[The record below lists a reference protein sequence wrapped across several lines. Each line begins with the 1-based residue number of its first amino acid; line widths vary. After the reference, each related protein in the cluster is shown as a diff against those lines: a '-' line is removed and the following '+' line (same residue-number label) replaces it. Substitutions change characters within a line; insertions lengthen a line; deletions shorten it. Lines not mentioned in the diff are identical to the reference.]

1 MVESELAANT
11 YLCKIDPQL
20 LLSSLPPVI
29 CTQKTF
35 NSTHMRK
42 TWNQPAPKNVQDVQ
56 VWIESCRW
64 QCRIDPKFDQFTS
77 HSATDCQSSGQTC
90 IKKGWAKNPFQGVK
104 YINIARNC
112 ETALSSAR
120 NSMYSMY
127 SRSVLSGVSWYVLTW
142 PGLPWS
148 NPVCPGLSW
157 WSGKTTDPE
166 GYMSRSWSYIFGRL

>member
-29 CTQKTF
+29 CTQKSV
-35 NSTHMRK
+35 NSTHRRK

-90 IKKGWAKNPFQGVK
+90 IKKRLSKESFSGCEIYKHRK
-104 YINIARNC
+104 KLRNC
-112 ETALSSAR
+112 PLFGQEFHVF
-120 NSMYSMY
+120 NVFQVCPVWC
-127 SRSVLSGVSWYVLTW
+127 VLVCPDLTW
-142 PGLPWS
+142 SAL
-148 NPVCPGLSW
+148 V
-157 WSGKTTDPE
+157 
-166 GYMSRSWSYIFGRL
+166 

>member
-35 NSTHMRK
+35 NSTHRRK

-90 IKKGWAKNPFQGVK
+90 IKKRLSKESCSGCDMK
-104 YINIARNC
+104 YINIAKIAKLPSLRPGIPC
-112 ETALSSAR
+112 IPCIPGLSCL
-120 NSMYSMY
+120 
-127 SRSVLSGVSWYVLTW
+127 VCPGVSWSVLVVW
-142 PGLPWS
+142 
-148 NPVCPGLSW
+148 
-157 WSGKTTDPE
+157 
-166 GYMSRSWSYIFGRL
+166 